1 MKSIIFN
8 LIFVLLISFSTSFPH
23 FIFDGIKSKNECTEE
38 EQNISF
44 IIYGSLTEKPN
55 LRKIKV
61 EDYLIN
67 DMGEFKC
74 FFSENE
80 NSNNPRRKHKI
91 TCSIQGKFLRKG
103 YILEEPRVFG
113 FDFMNEEGEST
124 WPNISEKKTFLI
136 GECGSEIEL
145 DDEPILFADSSE
157 YSNPLD
163 TVRKGIVDNALG
175 TLPKR
180 EEVDEIEMCSLMK
193 NAQKDFELSESESAY
208 FVYKWIGENIAYDC
222 FAYVHGGINPS
233 ETFAYNNGKGI
244 CNSFSLMYITMC
256 NALGLE
262 AVQIIGYS
270 KGASYVEGQIPT
282 QASHAWNAV
291 KINSKY
297 YLVDPTWGAGGCS
310 GDAFYKEFN
319 DIYFCTKPELF
330 IRKHLPVDS
339 KWQFLDRVVTMEEFV
354 QMAKLSNGFFDCGF
368 NSINPDTNSINVQGQ
383 SKIILTYDP
392 SIDVTLTLNLYYIQ
406 NNNQEE
412 VNNKLFYTKGNGK
425 AEINFITSKKG
436 EYKLRIYGRLVGTD
450 REPHLVDYK
459 IINTK
464 EMDDSLGYPN
474 IYSYYSNSDMQII
487 QPLNSP
493 LKKGSSVKFQI
504 KTKTYSDLYLVYDG
518 KFDKMTKTNGVFEK
532 TITVSGS
539 QVRVSVLKDDSYWTA
554 IDYTT
559 N

>member
-1 MKSIIFN
+1 MKAIIFN
-8 LIFVLLISFSTSFPH
+8 LIFVLLLSFSTSYPH
-23 FIFDGIKSKNECTEE
+23 FIFDGIKSINECTEE
-38 EQNISF
+38 EQHISF

-74 FFSENE
+74 FLSENE
-80 NSNNPRRKHKI
+80 KPINPRRKHKI
-91 TCSIQGKFLRKG
+91 TCSIHGNFLRKG

-163 TVRKGIVDNALG
+163 TVRKGIVDRALAS
-175 TLPKR
+175 LPKR
-180 EEVDEIEMCSLMK
+180 EEVDETRMCSLMK
-193 NAQKDFELSESESAY
+193 NAQKNFELSEPESAY

-222 FAYVHGGINPS
+222 YAYVHGGIDYS
-233 ETFAYNNGKGI
+233 EKSAYNNGKGV
-244 CNSFSLMYITMC
+244 CNSYSLMYITMC
-256 NALGLE
+256 NSLGLE

-270 KGASYVEGQIPT
+270 KGSGYVDGQIPT
-282 QASHAWNAV
+282 QTNHAWNAV

-297 YLVDPTWGAGGCS
+297 YLVEPTWGAGTCS
-310 GDAFYKEFN
+310 GDVFNKEFR
-319 DIYFCTKPELF
+319 DFYFCTNPELF
-330 IRKHLPVDS
+330 IRKHLPADS
-339 KWQFLDRVVTMEEFV
+339 KWQLLDRVVTMEEFV
-354 QMAKLSNGFFDCGF
+354 QMAKLSNGFFDGGF
-368 NSINPDTNSINVQGQ
+368 ISINPDTNSINVQGQ

-392 SIDVTLTLNLYYIQ
+392 SIDVSLSFHLYYIQ

-412 VNNKLFYTKGNGK
+412 VNNKVFYTKGNGK

-436 EYKLRIYGRLVGTD
+436 EYKLRIYGRPAGTGSY
-450 REPHLVDYK
+450 PHLVDYK

-464 EMDDSLGYPN
+464 EMDDSLGYPKV
-474 IYSYYSNSDMQII
+474 YSYYSNSDMQII

-504 KTKTYSDLYLVYDG
+504 KTTTYSELYLVYNG
-518 KFDKMTKTNGVFEK
+518 NFDKMTKTNGVFEK

-539 QVRVSVLKDDSYWTA
+539 QVRVSILKDNSYWPAVEYATS
-554 IDYTT
+554 
-559 N
+559 